1 MMKNFN
7 INMVSKVKQNAG
19 NQESDK
25 KPENDEPEEKLNLI
39 YDDEENDDEMAKIDA
54 ELNNQFY

>member
-25 KPENDEPEEKLNLI
+25 KPANDEPEEKLNLI
-39 YDDEENDDEMAKIDA
+39 YDDDENDDEMAKIDA